1 MAVKCPILSVK
12 LMHIKQ
18 LHRNLKTFVI
28 LHSQYKQKYSVR
40 KDMKTISIK
49 LIRVQ
54 IARKITDFLIRYI
67 FLFHHN
73 SLVSI

>member
-40 KDMKTISIK
+40 KDMKTISIE
-49 LIRVQ
+49 LIRV
-54 IARKITDFLIRYI
+54 ARKITDFLIRYI